1 MRSMQF
7 NPQKACISYKIIS
20 SWMQYIGQV
29 QSNIIAFR
37 DKSFA
42 KLFIKIKTS
51 RLEAIK
57 NGISIISKFERKI
70 FHPNIVYLC
79 IFVSLVIGSTCFW
92 FKGWKTRGEGVDW
105 KTSPIRKQP
114 WPIFDI
120 GKMSP
125 WPSDN

>member
-1 MRSMQF
+1 
-7 NPQKACISYKIIS
+7 
-20 SWMQYIGQV
+20 MQYIGQV

-70 FHPNIVYLC
+70 
-79 IFVSLVIGSTCFW
+79 
-92 FKGWKTRGEGVDW
+92 
-105 KTSPIRKQP
+105 
-114 WPIFDI
+114 
-120 GKMSP
+120 
-125 WPSDN
+125 